1 MVPAWGM
8 KYWNQKWLDFTNP
21 ARMQTYIDKG
31 RHHLRWQLNDKYQSQ
46 HVDLLVLLL
55 SRHPALKSRVKN
67 KLDLFQ
73 DEHLKAMMTLCTQYP
88 VNIPLLQ
95 VRANFVFDLVNTR
108 FQIIRKKL
116 YNDESY

>member
-55 SRHPALKSRVKN
+55 NRHPALKNRVKN
-67 KLDLFQ
+67 KLVLFQ
-73 DEHLKAMMTLCTQYP
+73 DEHLKTMMTLCTQYP
-88 VNIPLLQ
+88 VNTLLSQ
-95 VRANFVFDLVNTR
+95 ARADFVCDLVISR
-108 FQIIRKKL
+108 FKAISNKITAL
-116 YNDESY
+116 